1 MVSRISGALPVG
13 SLVAALTLAFPG
25 YADSIGSKHTAKAG
39 RAAGHHGAAI
49 RHGGARNLPKG
60 INIFRIETRT
70 LPDGVKIFHRHRV
83 VSSRNFGKPRKRKH
97 TGGARVRKIHNS
109 IPPDKRREKKM
120 SKITH
125 NRVAVKHRAKK
136 KLTHVVKNHVV
147 YAATV
152 KASAPGDEYIYPA
165 HKGEE
170 KCRHL
175 TERGYDISGR
185 RVLVE
190 WTLCLDEHGKA
201 YVPTDGRR
209 IVARF

>member
-1 MVSRISGALPVG
+1 MVSRISGALPIG

-25 YADSIGSKHTAKAG
+25 YADGIWSKHTAKAG
-39 RAAGHHGAAI
+39 RAAGHDGAAS
-49 RHGGARNLPKG
+49 RRGGARNLPKG
-60 INIFRIETRT
+60 IDIFRIDTRT

-83 VSSRNFGKPRKRKH
+83 VSSRSFGKPREKKH
-97 TGGARVRKIHNS
+97 PGDARVRKIQNS
-109 IPPDKRREKKM
+109 ILPDKGREKKM

-125 NRVAVKHRAKK
+125 KRIAVKHRTKK
-136 KLTHVVKNHVV
+136 KLARVFKNHVV

-152 KASAPGDEYIYPA
+152 KAAAPDDEYIYPE

-190 WTLCLDEHGKA
+190 WTLCFDEHGKA